1 MYKNQKIAVV
11 VPAYMEEELIGET
24 LSGMPEFIDKI
35 YAVDDGSSDGTFQII
50 QMMTEKDTRI
60 VPVKVIK
67 NGGVGATIVTG
78 YKKSLEDEMD
88 ITVVMAGDNQMD
100 PAYLP
105 DILAPIVEGRADYTK
120 GNRLL
125 NSEYSKGMS
134 RWRLFGNTILTFLN
148 KIASGYWQLSDPQ
161 NGYTAIS
168 RRTLESIDLDSIYPW
183 YGYPNDMLIKLNA
196 YGFRVIDVPHP
207 ARYGNEKSK
216 ITYGKY
222 IVKVSLLLLR
232 GFFWRLWMKY
242 IKIDKNERRNIFET

>member
-1 MYKNQKIAVV
+1 MYKYQKIAVV

-60 VPVKVIK
+60 IPVKVTK

-78 YKKSLEDEMD
+78 YKKSLEDEID

-134 RWRLFGNTILTFLN
+134 RWRLFGNTILTYLN
-148 KIASGYWQLSDPQ
+148 KIASGYWHVSDPQ

-207 ARYGNEKSK
+207 ARYGTEKSK
-216 ITYGKY
+216 IKYGKY

-232 GFFWRLWMKY
+232 GFLWRLWMKY
-242 IKIDKNERRNIFET
+242 IHIDKSESK